1 MVSELQLFAMAAFLI
16 WCLVSSLC
24 GVLEADTTEP
34 PARLIWRDHGPA
46 GWSPWREVHF
56 GLAAAD
62 RRILSRPE
70 PVLDQPAC
78 TTLLDTVL
86 HQARPP
92 ESDAVQF
99 AIVRASQEPGENRNT
114 VLFVSDVHSTA
125 AGCEWLADGSDRDAV
140 AADGQRFGESRRRAV
155 A

>member
-1 MVSELQLFAMAAFLI
+1 MAEILIASLAPIGHVGPLLNVARGLVDRGDRVTVLTASHRAAMIRA
-16 WCLVSSLC
+16 V
-24 GVLEADTTEP
+24 G
-34 PARLIWRDHGPA
+34 ARPHPLP
-46 GWSPWREVHF
+46 
-56 GLAAAD
+56 AAAD
-62 RRILSRPE
+62 FDETR
-70 PVLDQPAC
+70 LDIDLP
-78 TTLLDTVL
+78 
-86 HQARPP
+86 
-92 ESDAVQF
+92 